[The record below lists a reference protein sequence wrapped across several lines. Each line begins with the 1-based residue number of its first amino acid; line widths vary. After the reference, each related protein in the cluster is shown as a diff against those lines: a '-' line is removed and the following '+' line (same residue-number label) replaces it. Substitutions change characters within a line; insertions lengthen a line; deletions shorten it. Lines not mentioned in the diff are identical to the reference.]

1 MFHTSRRPRNPCLS
15 GQAVISALEIRI
27 PQSKLPCQPLFVRL
41 VAQLGKE
48 PGFFQ
53 GAFFADDPAPV
64 FVREPAAGGCERLAE
79 FFRFWSVSQH
89 NVHILAVHF
98 AGECLLLVSPQTGFV
113 HYQVGVFPWQPVQ
126 SAPVRRFSLVGDENV
141 DIAVAGNV
149 DAERLRADHAGVAS
163 EHATEAGIGPGHVV
177 LRGRFSK
184 AGTLHE
190 LVFQS
195 GDPVRDSVRPQ
206 GEGVPAPEAYA
217 GILRTE
223 VVQDF
228 VRHRDLRIVAQ
239 TERPACRIL
248 FRNAV
253 QSLSSG
259 HTSWRETLHHH
270 GIAVIWQPAASGEED
285 PVRVLHSVHA
295 RVGLACCH
303 PASDGDG
310 QRFDGDFRVGRRSGQ
325 MAKGHDA
332 SVAIEHVSE
341 VIQGGGVGV
350 VIGHEWHPRCLW
362 SDGYR

>member
-1 MFHTSRRPRNPCLS
+1 MSS
-15 GQAVISALEIRI
+15 QAVVSALEIRI
-27 PQSKLPCQPLFVRL
+27 PQPKLPGQPLFVRL

-53 GAFFADDPAPV
+53 GAFFVDDPAPV
-64 FVREPAAGGCERLAE
+64 FVREPVAGGCERLAE
-79 FFRFWSVSQH
+79 FFRFWSVGQH

-98 AGECLLLVSPQTGFV
+98 AGERLFLVSPQTGFV
-113 HYQVGVFPWQPVQ
+113 HYQAGVFSWQPVQ
-126 SAPVRRFSLVGDENV
+126 SAAICRFSLVGDENV
-141 DIAVAGNV
+141 DIAAAGNV

-163 EHATEAGIGPGHVV
+163 EHATEAGINPGHVV
-177 LRGRFSK
+177 FRSCFSK

-206 GEGVPAPEAYA
+206 GEGAPAPEADIR
-217 GILRTE
+217 ILRTE

-228 VRHRDLRIVAQ
+228 VRHKDLRIVAQ
-239 TERPACRIL
+239 AERPSCRIL

-270 GIAVIWQPAASGEED
+270 GIAVVWQPATSREED
-285 PVRVLHSVHA
+285 LVRVLHSLHA
-295 RVGLACCH
+295 SVGLACCH
-303 PASDGDG
+303 PAAGGDG
-310 QRFDGDFRVGRRSGQ
+310 QLFDGYFRVGRCPGQ

-350 VIGHEWHPRCLW
+350 VIGHGWHPRCLW
-362 SDGYR
+362 SCLWSDGYR